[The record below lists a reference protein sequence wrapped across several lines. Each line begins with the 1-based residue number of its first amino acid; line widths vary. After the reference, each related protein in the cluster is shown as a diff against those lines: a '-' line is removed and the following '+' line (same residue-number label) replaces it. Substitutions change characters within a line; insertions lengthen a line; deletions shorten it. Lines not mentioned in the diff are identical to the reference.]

1 MIEFYVTLIKALGVI
16 WFFMLLSMLV
26 LGLIID
32 WFDHWFYRTFNI
44 DLELTHSVLPKA
56 GKELMNFCD
65 EKGIDLEKDVLNNPK
80 YTNGKIINTKKVYQD
95 FKNK

>member
-56 GKELMNFCD
+56 GQEFLEFCN
-65 EKGIDLEKDVLNNPK
+65 ERGLDLYEDILENPK
-80 YTNGKIINTKKVYQD
+80 YTKNKTIDTKKVYKD
-95 FKNK
+95 FKNN